1 MYSSAAQMVNGGVV
15 GGTQGPSRLFS
26 MTIDL
31 IVRTQGLELG
41 G

>member
-1 MYSSAAQMVNGGVV
+1 MSSSAAQMVNGGVV